1 MRHRKA
7 KVTLDRKAGPRR
19 ALLKHLA
26 ISMVIHGRIKTTAA
40 KARAVRPVVERAV
53 TIGKR
58 GDLTARRRLLSTLG
72 SATATERVLSTW
84 SKKFKERP
92 GGYTRII
99 KLGRRAGDAAAIV
112 LLEFVDA
119 A

>member
-19 ALLKHLA
+19 ALLRHLA
-26 ISMVIHGRIKTTAA
+26 VSLVTHGRIRTTAA
-40 KARAVRPVVERAV
+40 KARAVRPVVERAITV
-53 TIGKR
+53 GKR
-58 GDLTARRRLLSTLG
+58 GDLAARRRLISTLG
-72 SATATERVLSTW
+72 SPAAAERILSSW

-92 GGYTRII
+92 GGYTRTV
-99 KLGRRAGDAAAIV
+99 KLGRRAGDAALVV